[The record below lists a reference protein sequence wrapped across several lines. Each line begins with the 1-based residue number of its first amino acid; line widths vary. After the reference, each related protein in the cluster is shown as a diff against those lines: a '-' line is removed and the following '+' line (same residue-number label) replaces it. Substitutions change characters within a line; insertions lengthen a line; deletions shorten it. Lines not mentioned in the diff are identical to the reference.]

1 MVEVTTFEIQFSTN
15 EYILLVTIIF
25 HLRSPFEKTK
35 NESIKELLWTKK
47 EADSAEDYPS
57 TDILFLFCIVHE
69 SRSAMFW

>member
-1 MVEVTTFEIQFSTN
+1 MSKNKKRPWQSQGR
-15 EYILLVTIIF
+15 L
-25 HLRSPFEKTK
+25 K